1 MRAEAGPVDSTGG
14 LRLQILADAE
24 PIWILTQETPA
35 STITRALPVH
45 PALRPQ
51 HQHAGGGETQQIL
64 DRQQPV
70 TSCDLGHPPRIPRI
84 SGTYTYT
91 YINIHTYIHI
101 YINKYIYIM
110 TLSISNT

>member
-70 TSCDLGHPPRIPRI
+70 TSCDLGHPPRIPRNKWYI
-84 SGTYTYT
+84 YVYIYKYT
-91 YINIHTYIHI
+91 YIYTYIH
-101 YINKYIYIM
+101 K
-110 TLSISNT
+110 